1 MKKIIILALI
11 ALLIRFILIVYY
23 IPIFEK
29 SEISENL
36 DNLKIHIFLKKI
48 NNQRPFQRNIDIQYF
63 SKKDLKNKFVK
74 EAYSERSIRMNDDEE
89 QNFAIAVNFLNGNNY
104 SIYDHKNKRYKL
116 TAQQHSFQVF
126 LYKYFIERQ
135 INFDYFIFLFIFI
148 NLSLFFLSI
157 IFFYKISKIFLNKF
171 LSKIS
176 TLIYC
181 LYPSIFF
188 YIGPLL
194 FYENIVLS
202 LILISSFFFISK
214 NNYLNFLIIIPL
226 ATLSLL
232 LRFQTVF
239 IWILFFTFFTM
250 SKFYRYRKVSTLIP
264 FFFFILTVF
273 LTHKPILEKNYI
285 LFGKNILTTNTGISF
300 YIGANKLAK
309 GSWDG
314 TGKVTNQIRE
324 KFGNNIDDLELGKI
338 YINEGINWIKNNP
351 SDYFILQIRKIA
363 IYFLPQNYSILPY
376 NRIYNPLNILIHLG
390 FLMFIINII
399 IYKKFSYKNFIIL
412 SPILGSLLI
421 SLLFFIGYRWRYYA
435 EPFIIL
441 TAFIYLSQ
449 LLKMDNDDIK

>member
-1 MKKIIILALI
+1 MKKTIILAVV
-11 ALLIRFILIVYY
+11 ALLIRFVLIVYY

-36 DNLKIHIFLKKI
+36 DNLKIHIFLNKI
-48 NNQRPFQRNIDIQYF
+48 NNQRPFQSNIDIQYF

-74 EAYSERSIRMNDDEE
+74 SAYSNRSIRMNDDEE
-89 QNFAIAVNFLNGNNY
+89 QNFAIAVNFLNDNNY
-104 SIYDHKNKRYKL
+104 SIFDHKNKKYRL

-148 NLSLFFLSI
+148 NLFLFFLSI
-157 IFFYKISKIFLNKF
+157 IFFYKISQVFLNKF

-202 LILISSFFFISK
+202 LIIISSYFFICK
-214 NNYLNFLIIIPL
+214 NNYLNFLIIIPF

-232 LRFQTVF
+232 FRFQTIF
-239 IWILFFTFFTM
+239 IWTLFFTFFTI
-250 SKFYRYRKVSTLIP
+250 SNFYKYRKVSALIP
-264 FFFFILTVF
+264 FLFFILTVF

-285 LFGKNILTTNTGISF
+285 LFGKNILTTNTGANF
-300 YIGANKLAK
+300 YIGANKLAR

-314 TGKVTNQIRE
+314 TGKATSELKE
-324 KFGNNIDDLELGKI
+324 KFGNNINDLELGKI
-338 YINEGINWIKNNP
+338 YLNESINWIKNNP
-351 SDYFILQIRKIA
+351 YDYLILQIRKIA

-390 FLMFIINII
+390 FLMFIMNII
-399 IYKKFSYKNFIIL
+399 IYRKFSYKNLIIL

-441 TAFIYLSQ
+441 TALIYLSQ
-449 LLKMDNDDIK
+449 LLKMDTDDIK

>member
-1 MKKIIILALI
+1 MKKTIILALV

-36 DNLKIHIFLKKI
+36 DNLKIHIFLNKI

-63 SKKDLKNKFVK
+63 SNEDLKNKFVK
-74 EAYSERSIRMNDDEE
+74 SAYSKRSIRMNDDEE
-89 QNFAIAVNFLNGNNY
+89 QNYAIAVNFLNGNNY
-104 SIYDHKNKRYKL
+104 SIFDHKNKKYRL
-116 TAQQHSFQVF
+116 TAQQHSFPVF
-126 LYKYFIERQ
+126 LYKFFIERQ

-148 NLSLFFLSI
+148 NLFLFFLSI
-157 IFFYKISKIFLNKF
+157 IFFYKISQLFLNKF
-171 LSKIS
+171 SSKIS

-202 LILISSFFFISK
+202 LIVISSYFFICK
-214 NNYLNFLIIIPL
+214 NNYSNFLIIIPF

-232 LRFQTVF
+232 LRFQTIF
-239 IWILFFTFFTM
+239 IWTLFFTFFTINN
-250 SKFYRYRKVSTLIP
+250 FYKYRKVSTLIP
-264 FFFFILTVF
+264 VLFFILTVF
-273 LTHKPILEKNYI
+273 LTHKPILEKNYT
-285 LFGKNILTTNTGISF
+285 LFGKNILTTNTGLGF
-300 YIGANKLAK
+300 YIGANKLAR

-314 TGKVTNQIRE
+314 TGKVTKQIKE
-324 KFGNNIDDLELGKI
+324 KFDHNMDDLELGKI
-338 YINEGINWIKNNP
+338 YLDEGINWIKNNP
-351 SDYFILQIRKIA
+351 SDYLILQIRKIA
-363 IYFLPQNYSILPY
+363 IYFLPQNLSILPY

-399 IYKKFSYKNFIIL
+399 VYRKFSYKNFIIL

-449 LLKMDNDDIK
+449 LLKMDTDDIK